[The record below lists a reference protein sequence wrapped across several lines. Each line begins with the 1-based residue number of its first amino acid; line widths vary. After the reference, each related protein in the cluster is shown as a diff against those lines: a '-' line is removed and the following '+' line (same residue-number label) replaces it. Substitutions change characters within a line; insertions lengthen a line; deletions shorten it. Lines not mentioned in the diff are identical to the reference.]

1 MTEKCE
7 SRNTCKV
14 LNELAN
20 LQIPGIR
27 VESFEINHLDRVSA
41 LNFRQTNYED
51 EQSSIINLY
60 IIIDRVIEV
69 SIIT

>member
-1 MTEKCE
+1 MWKSE
-7 SRNTCKV
+7 SLGKV
-14 LNELAN
+14 LGELAN
-20 LQIPGIR
+20 LQIPGFR

>member
-41 LNFRQTNYED
+41 LNFLQTNYED
-51 EQSSIINLY
+51 EQSSINLY